1 MKKYFLHILALLL
14 GVSGF
19 YGFYHQHSTPEKT
32 FEAFDIAALE
42 QQRVAS
48 GRAYLP
54 FLNRETLLAGLYVLQ
69 AGAPDPQPVHDLD
82 EVYYILG
89 GKAQFL
95 AGKDT
100 VQVQE
105 GSVLFV
111 AAHETHRF
119 FNIEEELKVL
129 VFFSAKKP

>member
-1 MKKYFLHILALLL
+1 MKKYFLHILAFLL
-14 GVSGF
+14 GTSGF
-19 YGFYHQHSTPEKT
+19 YGFYNQHTPPEKT
-32 FEAFDIAALE
+32 LEAFDIATLE
-42 QQRVAS
+42 KQRVAS

-54 FLNRETLLAGLYVLQ
+54 FLNRETLMAGLYVLS
-69 AGAPDPQPVHDLD
+69 AGAPDPQPVHELD
-82 EVYYILG
+82 EVYYILD
-89 GKAQFL
+89 GKSQFL

-119 FNIEEELKVL
+119 FNIEQELKVL
-129 VFFSAKKP
+129 VFFSTKQP